1 MNSEESFNLIKFYQ
15 QPNPLISH
23 ISILCIR
30 LPTTLDREFSTLDH
44 LLHIIH
50 LGNFQESSGY
60 SILLLLPFVLLLLLL
75 LLVLFTTVSAATH

>member
-1 MNSEESFNLIKFYQ
+1 MNSKESFNLIKFYQ

-30 LPTTLDREFSTLDH
+30 LPTTLDREFSTLGH

-60 SILLLLPFVLLLLLL
+60 SILLLLLLLLDSGLISDARTFN
-75 LLVLFTTVSAATH
+75 VQKHNV